1 MRRFLLCAGLT
12 VTLLASAAAAAPATQ
27 SARST
32 SGPILALA
40 ADGDRAAFVVQGRFK
55 ECVSVMVW
63 QPQRRRID
71 SLQLARACETNDRG
85 GARTGAPSVALAG
98 TRAAWRQISG
108 GNTLETILRTASLQ
122 SRPPLFI
129 GAGSTNDGVGSFA
142 GKPVGDGTLLAFTLD
157 RRCDSNGAESGRPD
171 TQCPPELE
179 TGDIVES
186 MVWKLGGP
194 LRCGG
199 IVTVKTLTC
208 SVVAKADGE
217 LTVLAVDAGRI
228 VVRTGSGAR
237 VLTSSGRL
245 IRDLPVR
252 PLGAALSGNRLAVRT
267 DSSVEVYD
275 IRSGELTTRLP
286 AASGLRLQDL
296 DQDVLVT
303 ATGGT
308 VTLRRLGNGRTST
321 LQPGRTAYAQLEP
334 SGLFVAGARRVTFMP
349 MRDVL
354 RRLGG

>member
-1 MRRFLLCAGLT
+1 M
-12 VTLLASAAAAAPATQ
+12 LLASVAAAAPATQ

-32 SGPILALA
+32 SGAILALA

-55 ECVSVMVW
+55 QCMSVMVW
-63 QPQRRRID
+63 QPTRRRID
-71 SLQLARACETNDRG
+71 ALQLARACETNDRG
-85 GARTGAPSVALAG
+85 GRTGPPSVALAG
-98 TRAAWRQISG
+98 SRAAWRQISG
-108 GNTLETILRTASLQ
+108 GNSLETILRTASLQ

-142 GKPVGDGTLLAFTLD
+142 GKPVGDGALLAYTLD
-157 RRCDSNGAESGRPD
+157 QRCDSNGAESGRPD

-186 MVWKLGGP
+186 TVWKLGGP

-228 VVRTGSGAR
+228 VVRTGSGVR

-245 IRDLPVR
+245 IRNLPVR
-252 PLGAALSGNRLAVRT
+252 PLGAALSGNRLALRT

-275 IRSGELTTRLP
+275 IRSGDLTTRLP

-296 DQDVLVT
+296 NNDILVT

-308 VTLRRLGNGRTST
+308 VTLRSLGNGRTST

>member
-1 MRRFLLCAGLT
+1 M
-12 VTLLASAAAAAPATQ
+12 LLASVAAAAPATQ
-27 SARST
+27 PARST

-55 ECVSVMVW
+55 QCMSVMVW
-63 QPQRRRID
+63 QPTRRRID
-71 SLQLARACETNDRG
+71 ALQLARACETSDRG
-85 GARTGAPSVALAG
+85 GRTGPPSVALAG
-98 TRAAWRQISG
+98 SRAAWRQISG
-108 GNTLETILRTASLQ
+108 GNSLETILRSASLQ
-122 SRPPLFI
+122 SRAPLFI

-142 GKPVGDGTLLAFTLD
+142 GKPVGDGAVLAYTLD
-157 RRCDSNGAESGRPD
+157 RRCDANGAESGRPD

-186 MVWKLGGP
+186 TVWKLGGP

-245 IRDLPVR
+245 IRNLPVR
-252 PLGAALSGNRLAVRT
+252 PLGAALSGNRLALRT

-275 IRSGELTTRLP
+275 IRSGDLATRLP
-286 AASGLRLQDL
+286 ATSGLRLQDFH
-296 DQDVLVT
+296 QDVLVT

>member
-1 MRRFLLCAGLT
+1 M
-12 VTLLASAAAAAPATQ
+12 LLASVAAASPTTQ

-32 SGPILALA
+32 SGPVLALA

-55 ECVSVMVW
+55 QCMSVMVW
-63 QPQRRRID
+63 QPTRRRID
-71 SLQLARACETNDRG
+71 ALQLARACETNDRG
-85 GARTGAPSVALAG
+85 GRTGPPSVALAG
-98 TRAAWRQISG
+98 SRAAWRQISG
-108 GNTLETILRTASLQ
+108 GNSLETILRTASLQ

-142 GKPVGDGTLLAFTLD
+142 GKPVGDGALLAYTLD
-157 RRCDSNGAESGRPD
+157 QRCDSNGAESGRPD

-186 MVWKLGGP
+186 TVWKLGGP

-228 VVRTGSGAR
+228 VVRTGSGVR

-245 IRDLPVR
+245 IRNLPVR
-252 PLGAALSGNRLAVRT
+252 PLGAALSGNRLALRT

-275 IRSGELTTRLP
+275 IRSGDLTTRLP

-296 DQDVLVT
+296 NNDILVT

-308 VTLRRLGNGRTST
+308 VTLRSLGNGRTST